1 MPAVR
6 ADLPHSPTSAVSRRR
21 PTTERGTTCVLLL
34 DECRRS
40 GTTRATR
47 WRLPHRRVADFQAI
61 TIAEFDATAAGN
73 ARARVIVMAWRS
85 ASRPGQAGID
95 PKPLGSD
102 TLTLSIHQPDFIPL
116 CG

>member
-1 MPAVR
+1 MSAAGPAR
-6 ADLPHSPTSAVSRRR
+6 PGQPGGDSR
-21 PTTERGTTCVLLL
+21 TAG
-34 DECRRS
+34 
-40 GTTRATR
+40 
-47 WRLPHRRVADFQAI
+47 WRDFQAI